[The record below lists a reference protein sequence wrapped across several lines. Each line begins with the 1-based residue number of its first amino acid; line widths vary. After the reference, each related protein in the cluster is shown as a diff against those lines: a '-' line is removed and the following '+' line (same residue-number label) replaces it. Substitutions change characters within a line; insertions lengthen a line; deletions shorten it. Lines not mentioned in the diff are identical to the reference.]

1 MLESPEPID
10 FEPLIKALQ
19 AANNASTFREQ
30 MAEIELALVAAEM
43 NPKPS
48 DFCEFL
54 WALEMLT
61 FFDYKKRNWKPI
73 RDDVKHFFDKE

>member
-1 MLESPEPID
+1 MIKSEEPID

-19 AANNASTFREQ
+19 AANKVDTFSGQLSTIELSLVS
-30 MAEIELALVAAEM
+30 AEI
-43 NPKPS
+43 NPKPH

-61 FFDYKKRNWKPI
+61 YFDYTARQWKPSN
-73 RDDVKHFFDKE
+73 DQLKEFFE

>member
-19 AANNASTFREQ
+19 AANKASTFREQ
-30 MAEIELALVAAEM
+30 LAEIELALVAAEM
-43 NPKPS
+43 NPKPN
-48 DFCEFL
+48 DFCELL

-61 FFDYKKRNWKPI
+61 YFDYTARKWKPVQ
-73 RDDVKHFFDKE
+73 DQLTPFFQG